1 MFGLHYLKDAGDCWH
16 WFDTKEELLELL
28 EFYSSM
34 GIERKDFEVAVTYT
48 PDEFKTYFQKGG
60 LLRESFFFAAACGA
74 RRRTIVHYPQEKIKK
89 KSVSGPGTELS

>member
-16 WFDTKEELLELL
+16 WFDTKEELLELF

-48 PDEFKTYFQKGG
+48 PDEFETYF
-60 LLRESFFFAAACGA
+60 
-74 RRRTIVHYPQEKIKK
+74 
-89 KSVSGPGTELS
+89 